1 MASDLHTAS
10 PSELKQRLEAERQ
23 GKPFLVYRDGDGV
36 QCIFS
41 LGPSARLTV
50 GRRPAN
56 DLALSFDANVS
67 GVHGAFERTGGE
79 WTIVDDGLSRNG
91 SYLNGERIL
100 GHRRLRDGD
109 LIRLGATVLV
119 YRAPGEDPYPTAVL
133 DTAGASPSLSA
144 TQRRV
149 LVALCRPCK
158 GAVGPS
164 APASNREIA
173 DELHLS
179 VEAVKAHLRALFSKF
194 SVPDLPHN
202 RKRLRLV
209 AEAFSTG
216 AISPREL

>member
-1 MASDLHTAS
+1 MASDLHMAS

-109 LIRLGATVLV
+109 LLRPGGDRARL
-119 YRAPGEDPYPTAVL
+119 
-133 DTAGASPSLSA
+133 SHS
-144 TQRRV
+144 RRGSV
-149 LVALCRPCK
+149 
-158 GAVGPS
+158 VGIW
-164 APASNREIA
+164 R
-173 DELHLS
+173 
-179 VEAVKAHLRALFSKF
+179 VR
-194 SVPDLPHN
+194 
-202 RKRLRLV
+202 
-209 AEAFSTG
+209 ST
-216 AISPREL
+216 